1 MHLGLT
7 FDLQTDPSDWRQA
20 EFDPPSTVDALQAAL
35 ESLGHRVTRLGSAL
49 DLVRRGPQH
58 CGEVD
63 LVFNIAEGLHGR
75 CREAWAPMVLELF
88 GIPYVG
94 ADPLALAVGLDKVM
108 SKRLAVAHG
117 IQTPDWL
124 SVERPEQLPGELPL
138 RFPAIVKPRY
148 EGSGIGIDPGAVV
161 ENRAALD
168 ARVRWA
174 TARFAQPVVVEEFIE
189 HGELTVCIIG
199 NGPPRALPVIQRP
212 LDPASRLSCHVAG
225 GASVPGTVAPLVLD
239 PRLEAHAQQAAL
251 ALFEALGCRD
261 VARADFRVDQTG
273 RVLFLEINPLPSFDP
288 EGGLGLLAEHLRLN
302 YADIVGMILDAA
314 LARLGAS
321 PAHAPGRAGAQR
333 PS

>member
-7 FDLQTDPSDWRQA
+7 FDLQTDPGDWRQA
-20 EFDPPSTVDALQAAL
+20 EFDSPSTVDAVEQAL
-35 ESLGHRVTRLGSAL
+35 ESLGHHVTRLGSAL
-49 DLVRRGPQH
+49 DLVRRGPTH
-58 CGEVD
+58 CCDVD

-94 ADPLALAVGLDKVM
+94 SDPLALEIGLDKVM
-108 SKRLAVAHG
+108 SKRLAMAHG
-117 IQTPDWL
+117 IPTPAWL

-161 ENRAALD
+161 RDRAALE

-225 GASVPGTVAPLVLD
+225 GASAQAAVAPLELG
-239 PRLEAHAQQAAL
+239 PGLEAQAQEASL

-261 VARADFRVDQTG
+261 VARADFRVDEAG
-273 RVLFLEINPLPSFDP
+273 RAHFLEINPLPSFDP
-288 EGGLGLLAEHLRLN
+288 EGSLGLLAEHLELR
-302 YADIVGMILDAA
+302 YADMVGAILDAA
-314 LARLGAS
+314 LERLGAGPVPRSSRLSLRS
-321 PAHAPGRAGAQR
+321 P
-333 PS
+333 S